1 MPRTIFENM
10 VIQKFVDKTSIGFC
24 QYTAIRFFEILFI
37 EKGNG
42 KLNINGHNITYGD
55 NQIFVFIPNDK
66 YNFEIETPT
75 TVTAIKFL
83 NNFFTNFSTDDDVVQ
98 QKEWFKKIETILY
111 STNRVN
117 NIKLSSD
124 TERNSLLALF
134 TVIFNE
140 FTNNELKNELI
151 LKATLQSILH
161 IISRNVNH
169 EVLQSESSKI
179 QQIINYIHYNI
190 HDAALISNQAIASEF
205 NISKNYIGQ
214 FFKKQMGMS
223 IKKYIL
229 NHKLKLAETRL
240 KYTDYTLSEIA
251 LELGFTDSSHLD
263 KTFISYKGVTA
274 SNYKLQLK

>member
-1 MPRTIFENM
+1 MPRTIFENI
-10 VIQKFVDKTSIGFC
+10 VIQKFVETTSIAFC

-37 EKGNG
+37 EKGSG
-42 KLNINGHNITYGD
+42 KLNINGHNINYGD
-55 NQIFVFIPNDK
+55 NQVFVFIPNDK
-66 YNFEIETPT
+66 YNFEIEAPT

-83 NNFFTNFSTDDDVVQ
+83 NNFFTKFTTDSDALH
-98 QKEWFKKIETILY
+98 QKDWFKKIETILY

-117 NIKLSSD
+117 NIKLSSER
-124 TERNSLLALF
+124 ERNSISALF
-134 TVIFNE
+134 TVLLNE

-151 LKATLQSILH
+151 LKSTLQSLLH
-161 IISRNVNH
+161 IISRNVSH
-169 EVLQSESSKI
+169 EVLKSESSKV

-190 HDAALISNQAIASEF
+190 HDATLISNQVIASEF